1 MNIDRRLGVRLQAI
15 IIGIFLVTMVFIIQ
29 TQSLVLYRVGL
40 VVLMV
45 TTFFQI
51 AVGNAPLSAGWARI
65 GKTFGITVG
74 VTVILVGIAILLAPM
89 LVKLGGA

>member
-51 AVGNAPLSAGWARI
+51 AIGNAPLSAGWLRI
-65 GKTFGITVG
+65 GKTFGITIG